1 MQWRK
6 IETAPK
12 DGTSILLR
20 IDDCAI
26 EGNWHFPMYG
36 KPHWSPISLSSHG
49 CGCCAS
55 DDSAPTHWCPLPE
68 E

>member
-20 IDDCAI
+20 IDDYAI

-36 KPHWSPISLSSHG
+36 KPTGLLYH
-49 CGCCAS
+49 
-55 DDSAPTHWCPLPE
+55 
-68 E
+68 